1 MAKKVLTVKVL
12 TVKEVLEQKKII
24 SEKQEKNYY
33 SELLGGEI
41 ELSNKINKDDLL
53 EYVRDS
59 NRGEYDRYKEMIY
72 EFCPIFKS
80 EELRE
85 AFKDEIDEPADI
97 VEKVFCENINE
108 IIKLGNFILKRFG
121 LLSDSDIEK
130 LKKQ

>member
-1 MAKKVLTVKVL
+1 MTKKIL
-12 TVKEVLEQKKII
+12 TVKEVLAQKKII
-24 SEKQEKNYY
+24 SGKQEKNYY

-41 ELSNKINKDDLL
+41 KLSNKINKDDLL

-85 AFKDEIDEPADI
+85 AFKDEIDEPTDI